1 MIGRNAETSKLF
13 AVLAASTALA
23 VLAAGCFGP
32 PTAEARLTLATT
44 TSVNDSGLLGA
55 ILPEFEGSHSARVAV
70 VAVGSGQALE
80 IGRRGDADVVL
91 VHSPSAEQAFIAD
104 GSGVS
109 RWQIMYNYFGVAG
122 PETDPAGVRTAANAT
137 DAFGR
142 IFSNRSTFVSRGD
155 ESGTHAKE
163 KALWAALGLNTTAFE
178 TSWYKSIGQG
188 MAATLRMAYE
198 LDGYTLTDEGTYWS
212 LPTVGPNAT
221 PKPGLHLLL
230 GGLGR
235 PSPDL
240 KNTYSVIQ
248 LNATRLPHINAELA
262 RAFAEWITSPE
273 TAARIAN
280 YTVEG
285 HQLFF
290 PEPRRV

>member
-1 MIGRNAETSKLF
+1 MIGPSAETSKSF
-13 AVLAASTALA
+13 ALLAASTALA

-32 PTAEARLTLATT
+32 PTADARLTLATT
-44 TSVNDSGLLGA
+44 TSVDDSGLLGA
-55 ILPEFEGSHSARVAV
+55 ILPDFEASHGARVAV

-80 IGRRGDADVVL
+80 IGRRGDADLVL
-91 VHSPSAEQAFIAD
+91 VHSPAAEQAFLAN
-104 GSGVS
+104 GSGVA
-109 RWQIMYNYFGVAG
+109 RWQVMYNYFAIAG
-122 PETDPAGVRTAANAT
+122 PDTDPAGIRAAGNAS
-137 DAFGR
+137 DAFAR
-142 IFSNRSTFVSRGD
+142 IFANRSTFVSRGD

-188 MAATLRMAYE
+188 MAATLRTAYE

-212 LPTVGPNAT
+212 LPSVGPNAT
-221 PKPGLHLLL
+221 AKPGLHLLL
-230 GGLGR
+230 GGLAR
-235 PSPDL
+235 PSGDL

-248 LNATRLPHINAELA
+248 LNATRLPHIHADLA

-290 PEPRRV
+290 PDPLRV